1 MSKNI
6 SDMTESE
13 FLEFVVRVCN
23 NDYVTEEEHIDAI
36 LEFNKMIEHPAGSDL
51 IYYPKEGRSGPEAV
65 VKEVKEW
72 RMANG
77 KAGFK
82 SA

>member
-1 MSKNI
+1 
-6 SDMTESE
+6 MTESE
-13 FLEFVVRVCN
+13 FLEFVIRVCN

-51 IYYPKEGRSGPEAV
+51 IYYPEEGRSGPEAV